1 MGGKSK
7 SNFEKGAATGGAV
20 FGIEFGVVVLVFGG
34 NALLQAVQSIHAI
47 PPFDSDIA
55 YYAPFVAVFG
65 IIGLIEF
72 FGLGVVNDMEYS
84 WGFLLAY
91 IVPTII
97 CALLLAYLSPGALVG
112 MITSWVVVF
121 LGMIVRLFRNPP
133 QYSQYP

>member
-7 SNFEKGAATGGAV
+7 SNFERGAATGGGV
-20 FGIEFGVVVLVFGG
+20 FGVEFGAVVLFFGG
-34 NALLQAVQSIHAI
+34 DALLQAVRSMHAI

-55 YYAPFVAVFG
+55 YYAQFVAVFG

-72 FGLGVVNDMEYS
+72 FGLGMVNDMEYS
-84 WGFLLAY
+84 WRFILAY

-97 CALLLAYLSPGALVG
+97 CIPLLAYLSPGVMVG
-112 MITSWVVVF
+112 MITSGVVVI

-133 QYSQYP
+133 QYS